1 MITPKLYAGIVM
13 RLNILV
19 YTAGLVTD
27 GDQPSGTSRIHNTKI
42 FCLRS
47 VLPGRR
53 QKFFADFCTTNPR
66 CRIETYKSFIA
77 IYLTNRPVSFYMS
90 DKQKKKPCD
99 MKPCEHLNDRAVEE
113 GVINAKCNCPDNE
126 SCPKVRST
134 KRAVTRQCWRMRK
147 PAQPVPA

>member
-1 MITPKLYAGIVM
+1 MEINPPGLPEYITPKFFVSARSFPAAAKSFLQIFA
-13 RLNILV
+13 
-19 YTAGLVTD
+19 
-27 GDQPSGTSRIHNTKI
+27 QPLG
-42 FCLRS
+42 
-47 VLPGRR
+47 
-53 QKFFADFCTTNPR
+53 
-66 CRIETYKSFIA
+66 CRIATHKSFITT
-77 IYLTNRPVSFYMS
+77 YLTNHPVSFYMS